1 MHETASCRSLC
12 IWGRGSG
19 SDRRS
24 SVTLNPGERTALPVA
39 LRDELEKA
47 VISRDPVRI
56 SGSST
61 RSRSKTP
68 HSGLRWSVWPITLR
82 TPVFCTRSEVVGAGS
97 LKQVHDGFGNG
108 VALRAFVEQ
117 NHKNFK
123 LLIPFTRS
131 PGVRGRAEL
140 RASAPS
146 RSVQI
151 QRSATRAGSR
161 LSQQFPRLWNDPGTA
176 NRERKRMVRLL
187 IEDITI
193 RKGEQIQLDVRFRA
207 GVAKTLTLPRPLS
220 FCESHKQNPAM
231 VAEMDRLLEDYN
243 YADTARILNEKGF
256 KTGDGLPLTS
266 IAVGYVR
273 KAYGLKNRFDRL
285 RERGMLTMSEMARVC
300 GVSINTIGH
309 WRRKGVVRA
318 HAVNDRTQF
327 LFEHPGPN
335 LPKKHSRN
343 VWNKAA

>member
-108 VALRAFVEQ
+108 VALHAFVEQ

-123 LLIPFTRS
+123 LPIPFTRS
-131 PGVRGRAEL
+131 PGVKSAEQNYE
-140 RASAPS
+140 RQRQAD
-146 RSVQI
+146 QFKI
-151 QRSATRAGSR
+151 QRSATRAGSG

-193 RKGEQIQLDVRFRA
+193 RKGEQIQLDIRFRA
-207 GVAKTLTLPRPLS
+207 ARGENVD
-220 FCESHKQNPAM
+220 
-231 VAEMDRLLEDYN
+231 V
-243 YADTARILNEKGF
+243 TA
-256 KTGDGLPLTS
+256 
-266 IAVGYVR
+266 
-273 KAYGLKNRFDRL
+273 
-285 RERGMLTMSEMARVC
+285 
-300 GVSINTIGH
+300 
-309 WRRKGVVRA
+309 
-318 HAVNDRTQF
+318 
-327 LFEHPGPN
+327 
-335 LPKKHSRN
+335 
-343 VWNKAA
+343 AA